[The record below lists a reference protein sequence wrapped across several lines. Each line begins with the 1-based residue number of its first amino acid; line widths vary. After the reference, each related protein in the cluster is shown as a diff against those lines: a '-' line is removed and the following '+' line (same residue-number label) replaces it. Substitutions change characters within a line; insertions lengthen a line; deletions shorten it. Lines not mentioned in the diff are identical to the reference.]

1 MGILACRTSVFRNI
15 ELSVDDAG
23 AYLLGLDAMAVLR
36 RPQQR
41 RPSRG
46 HRKLRDLTREKVIET
61 GLNLIKRK
69 SADTITMRSLADAVG
84 VTPMAL
90 YNHFSSK
97 RELLRAIAERV
108 IGRAEFDGRHADWYE
123 QIRHCFRTLRGI
135 CLEHPALPR
144 LLEVEGVAPASVFA
158 PMEVTL
164 RAFEQAG
171 LDAMDSLRT
180 YFMLVSFTLGQASY
194 QTRGPF
200 PDLEPSEKIRA
211 ERLAGRGYTAT
222 ERLDMPKTWDFDAT
236 FEFGIT
242 LILRGVEATI
252 SKTVTRSKHRTTF
265 PTEGG

>member
-1 MGILACRTSVFRNI
+1 LGILACRTSVFRNI
-15 ELSVDDAG
+15 ELFVDDAG
-23 AYLLGLDAMAVLR
+23 AYLLGLDLMAVLR

-41 RPSRG
+41 RPSPS
-46 HRKLRDLTREKVIET
+46 HRKLRDLTREKVIEA

-97 RELLRAIAERV
+97 RELLRAIAEHV
-108 IGRAEFDGRHADWYE
+108 IGRAEFDGRHDDWYE
-123 QIRHCFRTLRGI
+123 QVRHCFRTLRRI

-144 LLEVEGVAPASVFA
+144 LLEVEGVAPGSVFA

-164 RAFEQAG
+164 RAFEQPG

-180 YFMLVSFTLGQASY
+180 YFMLVTFTLGQASY

-200 PDLEPSEKIRA
+200 PDLEPSEKVRA
-211 ERLAGRGYTAT
+211 ERIAGRGYAAT

-236 FEFGIT
+236 FEFGLT
-242 LILRGVEATI
+242 LILLGVEGTI
-252 SKTVTRSKHRTTF
+252 SKTVTRSKRR
-265 PTEGG
+265 G

>member
-1 MGILACRTSVFRNI
+1 VFRNI

-36 RPQQR
+36 RLQQR
-41 RPSRG
+41 RPSPG
-46 HRKLRDLTREKVIET
+46 HRKLRDLSREKVIEA
-61 GLNLIKRK
+61 GLNLINRK
-69 SADTITMRSLADAVG
+69 GADAITMRGLADAVG

-90 YNHFSSK
+90 YNYFSSK
-97 RELLRAIAERV
+97 RDLLRAVAEYV
-108 IGRAEFDGRHADWYE
+108 IDRAEFDGRHADWHE
-123 QIRHCFRTLRGI
+123 QIRHCFRMLRSI
-135 CLEHPALPR
+135 CLEHPGLPR
-144 LLEVEGVAPASVFA
+144 LLETEGVAPASVFA

-180 YFMLVSFTLGQASY
+180 YFILVSFTLGQASY

-200 PDLEPSEKIRA
+200 PDLEPSEKVRA
-211 ERLAGRGYTAT
+211 ERIAGRGYRVT
-222 ERLDMPKTWDFDAT
+222 ERLDMPETWDFDAT

-242 LILRGVEATI
+242 LILRGVEGTI